1 MVLMKNSVTKLFSA
15 LILLGLF
22 SGLQGCESQVT
33 SHGNLIEASQLN
45 KLEIGTT
52 HREDVLILF
61 GPASFEG
68 AFNNNRLYYNN
79 QKMEAPIAGRT
90 QTIER
95 ELIVLSFDENNTL
108 ESIEIRDKSN
118 DKEIVKLEAKTP
130 TPGDTLTIVDQ
141 LFTNLR
147 RR

>member
-1 MVLMKNSVTKLFSA
+1 MKNSVTKLFSA
-15 LILLGLF
+15 LICLGLLL
-22 SGLQGCESQVT
+22 GLQGCESQVT

-45 KLEIGTT
+45 KLKIGTT
-52 HREDVLILF
+52 QREDVLILF

-95 ELIVLSFDENNTL
+95 ELVVLSFDVNNIL
-108 ESIEIRDKSN
+108 EYIEISDKST
-118 DKEIVKLEAKTP
+118 DKEIVKLDAKTP
-130 TPGDTLTIVDQ
+130 TPGDTLTVVDQ